1 MLSAEQPASLRADS
15 ARKRCRPIASV
26 AGGRTATRSKPNR
39 LESNAPRGAEQCAL
53 DDGWRVVT
61 ADGKLSAQFEHTVAV
76 TRDGVRVLT
85 LRPEE
90 GA

>member
-1 MLSAEQPASLRADS
+1 VR
-15 ARKRCRPIASV
+15 
-26 AGGRTATRSKPNR
+26 
-39 LESNAPRGAEQCAL
+39 AL